1 MMYATVYLGEISLSL
16 PEHTLT
22 TRPQVQALQQARDYW
37 EKFKWDII
45 ATKMLDFGCSEK
57 WPAKYC
63 IRKWEDLHP
72 DLDMSKEK
80 SASERGTPEALT
92 PRPQ

>member
-1 MMYATVYLGEISLSL
+1 
-16 PEHTLT
+16 
-22 TRPQVQALQQARDYW
+22 
-37 EKFKWDII
+37 
-45 ATKMLDFGCSEK
+45 MLDFGCGEK

-63 IRKWEDLHP
+63 IRKWEELHP

-80 SASERGTPEALT
+80 SASERGTPEAFT

>member
-1 MMYATVYLGEISLSL
+1 
-16 PEHTLT
+16 
-22 TRPQVQALQQARDYW
+22 
-37 EKFKWDII
+37 
-45 ATKMLDFGCSEK
+45 MLDFGCGEK

-63 IRKWEDLHP
+63 IRKWEELYP

-80 SASERGTPEALT
+80 PESEGASPNAHT